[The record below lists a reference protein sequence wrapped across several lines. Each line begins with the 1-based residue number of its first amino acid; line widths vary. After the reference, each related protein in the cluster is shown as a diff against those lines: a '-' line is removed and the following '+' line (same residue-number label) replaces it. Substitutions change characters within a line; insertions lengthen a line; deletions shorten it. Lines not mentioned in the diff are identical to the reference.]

1 MDPLSIALATVTL
14 ATAVK
19 DLGEILQKL
28 EQSFSKPAENI
39 RNAEMLATQ
48 VRQTL
53 DQLKRF
59 CDEQEEILSSA
70 NDMKIALSELI
81 RDMESIYDKCSGI
94 RPVTAGKKFD
104 KFKATFGAWKNR
116 NKVQSE
122 IKELMNRVN
131 RCYAQ
136 FMVHP

>member
-39 RNAEMLATQ
+39 RNAETLATQ

-59 CDEQEEILSSA
+59 CDEHEEILSSA
-70 NDMKIALSELI
+70 NDMKVALTELI
-81 RDMESIYDKCSGI
+81 R
-94 RPVTAGKKFD
+94 
-104 KFKATFGAWKNR
+104 
-116 NKVQSE
+116 
-122 IKELMNRVN
+122 
-131 RCYAQ
+131 
-136 FMVHP
+136 